1 MRGAPSAIEIL
12 RMSKKSPDGGG
23 MDSPDDMDYH
33 DPDEGLR
40 SATEDLFAA
49 FEKKD
54 VDAGMR
60 ALKAAF
66 QLCDSE
72 PHEEGEHEDGG
83 EDDNFANGGIAGMG
97 PPAKSERS
105 PMVGMPR
112 MGVSINGRR

>member
-1 MRGAPSAIEIL
+1 MRGAPTAIEIL
-12 RMSKKSPDGGG
+12 RMSKKPPEGGD
-23 MDSPDDMDYH
+23 MDSPDDMGPS

-40 SATEDLFAA
+40 SATEELFAA

-66 QLCDSE
+66 QICDSE
-72 PHEEGEHEDGG
+72 PHEEGEHEEPFSD
-83 EDDNFANGGIAGMG
+83 GGIAGRG
-97 PPAKSERS
+97 PPMKSERS